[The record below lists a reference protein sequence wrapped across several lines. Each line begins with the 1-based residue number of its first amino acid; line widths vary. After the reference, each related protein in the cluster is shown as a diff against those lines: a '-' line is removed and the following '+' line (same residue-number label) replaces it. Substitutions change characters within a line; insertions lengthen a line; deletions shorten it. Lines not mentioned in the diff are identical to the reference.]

1 MIADVEQKRA
11 LLEQAR
17 LNLGYTKIVAPVSG
31 EVNKT
36 VVVGMNVQEGQQLL
50 TVVPLNEVWVT
61 ANFKET
67 QLRDMRVGQ
76 KAEIHAD
83 SSGRTF
89 KGHVDSIA
97 GATGPLFSLLPPE
110 NATGNYVKI
119 VQRIPVK
126 IVLEPGENKDRGLR
140 PGMNVVPDVY
150 LQMSSAALTLDQDVW
165 RPKYNPWLIAVVVA
179 LAAFMEVLDT
189 SIANVALPYMA
200 GNLGASNDQSTWVL
214 TSYLVS
220 NAIILPIS
228 GWLAGAL
235 GRKRFFMACLTVFTV
250 SSLLCGIAPSLG
262 FLLFFRVLQGAGGGG
277 LQPMAQAILAD
288 TFPPQQRGLAFA
300 LYGITAIMAP
310 TIGPTLGGWIT
321 FNYSWRWI
329 FFINLPVGV
338 VTWFLVRRFVE
349 DPPYLRKLKA
359 AGVKLDY
366 IGIALLALG
375 IGALQVLLDKGQ
387 EDDWFGSHFITTLVV
402 IATVCLISLV
412 IWEWYQ
418 KAPIIDVRMFKNF
431 NFAGSSLMMFTL
443 GILLFSSLV
452 LMPQFLQTLVGYT
465 SELAGLALSAGG
477 LVLLIEMP
485 IMGQLT
491 TKIQARYL
499 IAFGWLALSIAMFY
513 STKRIDLQIS
523 FSAATWLRI
532 AQVIGLGFLFV
543 PITLVAYIGIAPEK
557 NNAVAG
563 IINFMRNMG
572 SSVGTSLV
580 TTLIARRSQ
589 FHQGRLV
596 QNVRVDNPNFVNAAN
611 GLAQHLAASGVG
623 KHEAQMTAY
632 ARIYQSL
639 ASPGHKPGIYRH
651 LYGPLRGSGDHV
663 LSGFRSEEK

>member
-1 MIADVEQKRA
+1 
-11 LLEQAR
+11 
-17 LNLGYTKIVAPVSG
+17 
-31 EVNKT
+31 
-36 VVVGMNVQEGQQLL
+36 
-50 TVVPLNEVWVT
+50 
-61 ANFKET
+61 
-67 QLRDMRVGQ
+67 
-76 KAEIHAD
+76 
-83 SSGRTF
+83 
-89 KGHVDSIA
+89 
-97 GATGPLFSLLPPE
+97 
-110 NATGNYVKI
+110 
-119 VQRIPVK
+119 
-126 IVLEPGENKDRGLR
+126 
-140 PGMNVVPDVY
+140 
-150 LQMSSAALTLDQDVW
+150 MSTTALTLDQDVW

-189 SIANVALPYMA
+189 SIANVALPYIA
-200 GNLGASNDQSTWVL
+200 GNLAASNDQSTWVL

-235 GRKRFFMACLTVFTV
+235 GRKRFFMACLSVFTV

-262 FLLFFRVLQGAGGGG
+262 LLLFFRVLQGAGGGG

-288 TFPPQQRGLAFA
+288 TFPPEQRGLAFA
-300 LYGITAIMAP
+300 LYGITAVTAP

-338 VTWFLVRRFVE
+338 ITWFLVRRFVE
-349 DPPYLRKLKA
+349 DPPYLARIKA

-387 EDDWFGSHFITTLVV
+387 EDDWFGSRFITTLIVV
-402 IATVCLISLV
+402 STVCLISLV

-418 KAPIIDVRMFKNF
+418 KAPIIDVHMFKNF
-431 NFAGSSLMMFTL
+431 NFASSCLMMFTL
-443 GILLFSSLV
+443 GIMLFSSLV

-465 SELAGLALSAGG
+465 SQLAGLALSAGG

-499 IAFGWLALSIAMFY
+499 IAFGWLALSVAMYY
-513 STKRIDLQIS
+513 STQRIDLQIS

-543 PITLVAYIGIAPEK
+543 PISLVAYIGIAPEK
-557 NNAVAG
+557 NNSVAG

-572 SSVGTSLV
+572 SSVGTSMV

-589 FHQGRLV
+589 FHQARLV
-596 QNVRVDNPNFVNAAN
+596 QNVRVDNPNFVNSAN
-611 GLAQHLAASGVG
+611 GLARHLATAGVG
-623 KHEAQMTAY
+623 KHEAQITAY
-632 ARIYQSL
+632 ARIYQALQGQAASL
-639 ASPGHKPGIYRH
+639 AYIDTFMVLCVGAAIMFCLAFVLKKNDPGAGGVR
-651 LYGPLRGSGDHV
+651 V
-663 LSGFRSEEK
+663 AE

>member
-1 MIADVEQKRA
+1 M
-11 LLEQAR
+11 
-17 LNLGYTKIVAPVSG
+17 
-31 EVNKT
+31 
-36 VVVGMNVQEGQQLL
+36 
-50 TVVPLNEVWVT
+50 
-61 ANFKET
+61 
-67 QLRDMRVGQ
+67 
-76 KAEIHAD
+76 
-83 SSGRTF
+83 
-89 KGHVDSIA
+89 
-97 GATGPLFSLLPPE
+97 
-110 NATGNYVKI
+110 
-119 VQRIPVK
+119 
-126 IVLEPGENKDRGLR
+126 
-140 PGMNVVPDVY
+140 
-150 LQMSSAALTLDQDVW
+150 SAAAITLDQDVW

-179 LAAFMEVLDT
+179 MAAFMEVLDT

-228 GWLAGAL
+228 GWLASTL

-262 FLLFFRVLQGAGGGG
+262 FLLLFRVLQGAGGGG

-288 TFPPQQRGLAFA
+288 TFPPHQRGLAFA

-329 FFINLPVGV
+329 FFINLPVGIL
-338 VTWFLVRRFVE
+338 TWFLVRRFVE
-349 DPPYLRKLKA
+349 DPPYIAKLKA
-359 AGVKLDY
+359 AGLKLDY
-366 IGIALLALG
+366 IGISLLALG
-375 IGALQVLLDKGQ
+375 IGALQILLDKGQ
-387 EDDWFGSHFITTLVV
+387 EDDWFGSRFITTLIVV
-402 IATVCLISLV
+402 STVSLISLV
-412 IWEWYQ
+412 IWEFYQ
-418 KAPIIDVRMFKNF
+418 KTPVIDVRMFKSF
-431 NFAGSSLMMFTL
+431 NFASSSLMMFML
-443 GILLFSSLV
+443 GIMLFSSLV

-465 SELAGLALSAGG
+465 SQLAGLALSAGG

-491 TKIQARYL
+491 TKVQARRL
-499 IAFGWLALSIAMFY
+499 IAFGWLSLSIAMFY
-513 STKRIDLQIS
+513 STQRIDLQIS

-543 PITLVAYIGIAPEK
+543 PITLAAYVGIAPEK
-557 NNAVAG
+557 NNSVAG

-589 FHQGRLV
+589 FHQARLV
-596 QNVRVDNPNFVNAAN
+596 GNVRVDSANFANASR
-611 GLAQHLAASGVG
+611 GLAQHLATSGVG
-623 KHEAQMTAY
+623 RHEAQITAY

-639 ASPGHKPGIYRH
+639 QAQAATLAYIDTFKVLAVGAGIMFCLSFVLKKNDPGG
-651 LYGPLRGSGDHV
+651 GPQI
-663 LSGFRSEEK
+663 SE